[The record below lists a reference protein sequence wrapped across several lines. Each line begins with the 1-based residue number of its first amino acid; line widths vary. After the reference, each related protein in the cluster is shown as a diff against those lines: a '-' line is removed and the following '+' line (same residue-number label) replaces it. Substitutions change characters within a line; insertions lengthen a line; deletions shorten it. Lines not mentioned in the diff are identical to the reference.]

1 MTLKNV
7 SLLNFELY
15 VLYRVNDLAYPV
27 DQMEVVLDFCQMSV
41 VLPQLDMDW
50 SWESQVVLSWEH
62 SQTNACRQT
71 HPGTTYSRLQNSA
84 DLVDP
89 TTGPSPWLLGS
100 QSESASENTVRAGY
114 GI

>member
-50 SWESQVVLSWEH
+50 SDYE
-62 SQTNACRQT
+62 
-71 HPGTTYSRLQNSA
+71 
-84 DLVDP
+84 
-89 TTGPSPWLLGS
+89 
-100 QSESASENTVRAGY
+100 
-114 GI
+114 